1 MAASEF
7 LKRRVEEEK
16 KKTVQKPVA
25 SAFLQNLAKGSKETA
40 LTSAGAK
47 VTYDNNSMGLYKA
60 AQRVESDVAKKAGTS
75 PALRSSGGTINPAN
89 PMIVNMPTVD
99 DFKALLAKKQ
109 PTVNIN
115 LDKKPIQ
122 SLVTVN
128 PTLVTATKKAEPIR
142 STAKDRK
149 TMLYETNDSLLS
161 PQEVLEKYRYVVNDS
176 EMDVNTRNLAAK
188 KGLAVTGSLRDKS
201 IFSGERNPELVQAIT
216 ALQGDLTY
224 MTKGY
229 ARGKGYGDAY
239 GLNYLGDKISDN
251 YVEKS
256 GDAQLKAAVE
266 ARKKLGQKTVE
277 DNPLSVMAGR
287 ITGEGIKYG
296 AFSPLIESQV
306 AKATTALGTRMGA
319 STASTTAQQLY
330 ALGRYNP
337 AISKGLQFG
346 GNILGQQAA
355 DTLLTTPTVILEGVE
370 AGKGSREIAKDVAK
384 QQAIDLGFNLGFGV
398 LQVGGKALK
407 NASKKGPV
415 LGVDLEKIKYEHA
428 PVDDELIQF
437 KQNVDTG
444 KTYSG
449 ESYLLKPANRRMVS
463 DVSNLVGFDISGYK
477 TNAKANAFAHIENRH
492 GKNGIH
498 DHSMSDERDLGKIQ
512 YVLDNYDSITMAN
525 STARGYKNSDN
536 TPAKSI
542 IVSKRIN
549 GTYYVV
555 EAVPNSKRQ
564 TVEVVSAYKSKT
576 GNKKIEDV
584 ASSNARNPQRTSD
597 NVTQQS
603 SVYNSISIN
612 SENINQILIKNE
624 GEMTPAE
631 MKELGFT
638 GKVTKLLDVENKK
651 ALDEELESLVGGKE
665 IREKYEAIVN
675 QYGYDSQELKQFIQK
690 TRDRKTELAE
700 TLGYADNVTLKEEA
714 KVINEALREIRAM
727 TGVSGKENTVLAKDL
742 LKEAAADVRQ
752 YGRISRETKERI
764 FNEMASVGK
773 VSNREMIDQ
782 NLKNTLKKTVL
793 RISKMDAANIPD
805 FKQFRKSLF
814 GKIGGISKG
823 GRGEYIDVA
832 YSELHSLFPERFP
845 GEIMHPAEQL
855 AQIARV
861 ADDMKVKNTSLLD
874 MLSKEERASLKESF
888 HSSLGKVEEN
898 LQRVAQRQIERRE
911 KQIRKVMASEMKMN
925 VDALSTKD
933 MEKLFD
939 DRYQVRKEL
948 KRANKRASLTN
959 SEKLMV
965 TQLLHGDISFDD
977 IGKIASPN
985 LADMVK
991 RITDVYHAEKQLRQI
1006 EGTIKDYRAAKSMG
1020 RTNFIADTVGEIRVS
1035 KDGKKGWRDM
1045 NPILMGRSNQERI
1058 LEKITDKETGKRIIQ
1073 RVFEPIHTAER
1084 DRQLFMKGITDKI
1097 KKLNIDTKKKYA
1109 LKDASGQT
1117 YELSESGLVH
1127 YLGSKR
1133 YQLQTLERKGNAI
1146 SQQDVDLINKLRS
1159 EVSAAEGVVSKEQLA
1174 KIDRGIREFQDVYK
1188 NIHPR
1193 INEVLIRNGY
1203 DPIGY
1208 IEGYFP
1214 NMFFDD
1220 ATDPMGKALQKL
1232 GFDFASKEL
1241 PMDIA
1246 GRTETFRPGKKW
1258 AGNLLER
1265 TSDKTDY
1272 DALRAMDKYLDD
1284 ISDVIYHTDNIKK
1297 LREYEEYLRYTLSP
1311 DGVKAEADAIKKNPA
1326 FSDEEIREKLDKL
1339 YEQNKQNHTLQNY
1352 VNNIRRYTD
1361 LLAGKKHSLDRALET
1376 DVFGRSV
1383 YKAVNTLE
1391 SRVGA
1396 NMVAG
1401 NIGSALTNVIPITQ
1415 GMSPMSTG
1423 SNLKGLKEAMQYMF
1437 QDGMDD
1443 LTKKSAF
1450 LTTRQGREMLYQTG
1464 LQKATNIAVAPME
1477 LMDKFSTQAVWR
1489 SRYYENI
1496 KRGFDESRAILEADD
1511 YSRRLF
1517 AGRSK
1522 GAMPTYFHSKALKP
1536 LTMFQLE
1543 VNNQLDFLLKDLPKE
1558 AHGSA
1563 AKAMK
1568 IYSGVLIGAYMY
1580 NDMYE
1585 KLTGRRSALDPIG
1598 IANEAVKDFA
1608 GTGLRNTI
1616 DVGKDLIK
1624 GNGLQLTEE
1633 TGKRKASEA
1642 AGKLVEN
1649 IGGNVPFVG
1658 GVLFDGGR
1666 IPLSAADPGLGS
1678 VGGAVINATTG
1689 DGSWERA
1696 GSIAMKNLTNPLYYA
1711 ALPFGGSQVRK
1722 TIGGLNTMAKGG
1734 SYSITNKGQQLQF
1747 AVDQSNPASWAKAG
1761 VFGKWALPEAQGY
1774 LDGQTKAFSEKRTS
1788 TYEKLKEKGIVN
1800 MQAHGAIGQVM
1811 QAESSAGK
1819 RRALR
1824 LAPIKEEGR
1833 PIIYY
1838 DLLASDKDKGVMD
1851 TLKRMGEED
1860 DYTIYDCVE
1869 RIADS
1874 KADNKKR
1881 NVLLNSK
1888 LSEESKKYV
1897 YQEKVTKDDDERIY
1911 NFSKAGMN
1919 IDKFLEV
1926 KNYLYISANRSLP
1939 TAEKREMFVN
1949 WVLEKGYSKGQREV
1963 IFESFNI
1970 GKKYRR

>member
-1 MAASEF
+1 MKASERLREQARKEGK
-7 LKRRVEEEK
+7 LKSGTVSYVPEK
-16 KKTVQKPVA
+16 KSLAGGVPA
-25 SAFLQNLAKGSKETA
+25 S
-40 LTSAGAK
+40 
-47 VTYDNNSMGLYKA
+47 
-60 AQRVESDVAKKAGTS
+60 
-75 PALRSSGGTINPAN
+75 SSIGGTINPVN

-109 PTVNIN
+109 PKVNIN

-122 SLVTVN
+122 SMVTVN
-128 PTLVTATKKAEPIR
+128 PTLVTATKKAEPLR

-188 KGLAVTGSLRDKS
+188 KGLAVTGSMRDKS
-201 IFSGERNPELVQAIT
+201 IFSGERNSELVQAIT

-239 GLNYLGDKISDN
+239 GLNYFGNKISDN
-251 YVEKS
+251 YVEKN

-287 ITGEGIKYG
+287 VMGEGIKYG

-330 ALGRYNP
+330 ALGKYNP

-355 DTLLTTPTVILEGVE
+355 DTLLSTPTVILEGME
-370 AGKGSREIAKDVAK
+370 AEKGSKEIAKDVAK
-384 QQAIDLGFNLGFGV
+384 QQAMDFGFNLGFGA
-398 LQVGGKALK
+398 LQAGGKALK
-407 NASKKGPV
+407 SASKKGPI

-428 PVDDELIQF
+428 PVDDEMIRF

-449 ESYLLKPANRRMVS
+449 ESYSLNPANRRMIS
-463 DVSNLVGFDISGYK
+463 DVSNLVGFDITGYK
-477 TNAKANAFAHIENRH
+477 TNAQTNSFSHIEKRH
-492 GKNGIH
+492 GKKGLH
-498 DHSMSDERDLGKIQ
+498 DHSMSDERDWGKIQ
-512 YVLDNYDSITMAN
+512 YILDNYDDVSVTDRI
-525 STARGYKNSDN
+525 ARGYRDSNGKN
-536 TPAKSI
+536 AKT
-542 IVSKRIN
+542 VMFSKRIN

-555 EAVPNSKRQ
+555 EAVPNSKRK
-564 TVEVVSAYKSKT
+564 TMEVITAYKSK
-576 GNKKIEDV
+576 GVNKKTEGV
-584 ASSNARNPQRTSD
+584 KRSNAISPQRTSD
-597 NVTQQS
+597 NVSQLPSTN
-603 SVYNSISIN
+603 NS
-612 SENINQILIKNE
+612 
-624 GEMTPAE
+624 
-631 MKELGFT
+631 
-638 GKVTKLLDVENKK
+638 
-651 ALDEELESLVGGKE
+651 
-665 IREKYEAIVN
+665 
-675 QYGYDSQELKQFIQK
+675 
-690 TRDRKTELAE
+690 
-700 TLGYADNVTLKEEA
+700 
-714 KVINEALREIRAM
+714 
-727 TGVSGKENTVLAKDL
+727 
-742 LKEAAADVRQ
+742 
-752 YGRISRETKERI
+752 
-764 FNEMASVGK
+764 
-773 VSNREMIDQ
+773 
-782 NLKNTLKKTVL
+782 
-793 RISKMDAANIPD
+793 ISKMDGNSNQNLLNESAMVVQ
-805 FKQFRKSLF
+805 KQ
-814 GKIGGISKG
+814 
-823 GRGEYIDVA
+823 GEA
-832 YSELHSLFPERFP
+832 
-845 GEIMHPAEQL
+845 G
-855 AQIARV
+855 
-861 ADDMKVKNTSLLD
+861 ADIN
-874 MLSKEERASLKESF
+874 
-888 HSSLGKVEEN
+888 
-898 LQRVAQRQIERRE
+898 
-911 KQIRKVMASEMKMN
+911 
-925 VDALSTKD
+925 ALSTKD
-933 MEKLFD
+933 IEDLHNRGYLLK
-939 DRYQVRKEL
+939 KEL
-948 KRANKRASLTN
+948 ARASKRANLNN

-965 TQLLHGDISFDD
+965 TQLVNGDTTFEDVAMAAVSGDAI
-977 IGKIASPN
+977 
-985 LADMVK
+985 K
-991 RITDVYHAEKQLRQI
+991 RIADVYGIEKQLRQI
-1006 EGTIKDYRAAKSMG
+1006 EGTIKDFRAEKATGLK
-1020 RTNFIADTVGEIRVS
+1020 NFIADRVGEIKIS
-1035 KDGKKGWRDM
+1035 KDGKNGWRDL
-1045 NPILMGRSNQERI
+1045 NPFLMGRSTQERI
-1058 LEKITDKETGKRIIQ
+1058 LEKVTDKGTAKRINEAIF
-1073 RVFEPIHTAER
+1073 VPIHTAER
-1084 DRQLFMKGITDKI
+1084 DRQLFMNGIAERV

-1109 LKDASGQT
+1109 IKDASDQT

-1133 YQLQTLERKGNAI
+1133 YQLQKLERKGHAFT
-1146 SQQDVDLINKLRS
+1146 QQDVDLINKLRA
-1159 EVSAAEGVVSKEQLA
+1159 EVSAAESVVSKEQLA

-1415 GMSPMSTG
+1415 GTSPMSTG
-1423 SNLKGLKEAMQYMF
+1423 SNLKGLKEAMQYMSK
-1437 QDGMDD
+1437 DGMDD
-1443 LTKKSAF
+1443 LTQKSAF

-1496 KRGFDESRAILEADD
+1496 KRGFDEGRAILEADD

-1563 AKAMK
+1563 VKAMK
-1568 IYSGVLIGAYMY
+1568 IYSGVLLGAYVY

-1598 IANEAVKDFA
+1598 IANEAVKDFTGA
-1608 GTGLRNTI
+1608 GLRNTI
-1616 DVGKDLIK
+1616 DVGKDMIK
-1624 GNGLQLTEE
+1624 GKGLQLTEE

-1689 DGSWERA
+1689 DGTWERA

-1711 ALPFGGSQVRK
+1711 ALPFGGSQIRK

-1734 SYSITNKGQQLQF
+1734 SYSTTNKGQQLQF
-1747 AVDQSNPASWAKAG
+1747 AVDKSDPANWAKAG
-1761 VFGKWALPEAQGY
+1761 VFGKWALPEAQEY
-1774 LDGQTKAFSEKRTS
+1774 LGGQTKAFSEKRTS
-1788 TYEKLKEKGIVN
+1788 TYEKLREKGIEN
-1800 MQAHGAIGQVM
+1800 LQAYGTIGQVM

-1851 TLKRMGEED
+1851 ALKQMGED
-1860 DYTIYDCVE
+1860 DFAIYDCVE

-1874 KADNKKR
+1874 KADIKKR

-1888 LSEESKKYV
+1888 LSEESKIYV

-1911 NFSKAGMN
+1911 EFSKAGMN
-1919 IDKFLEV
+1919 IDKFLEI

-1939 TAEKREMFVN
+1939 TAQKREMFVN

>member
-1 MAASEF
+1 MKASERLREQARKEGK
-7 LKRRVEEEK
+7 LKSGTVSYVPEK
-16 KKTVQKPVA
+16 KSLAGDVPA
-25 SAFLQNLAKGSKETA
+25 S
-40 LTSAGAK
+40 
-47 VTYDNNSMGLYKA
+47 
-60 AQRVESDVAKKAGTS
+60 
-75 PALRSSGGTINPAN
+75 SSIGGTINPVN

-122 SLVTVN
+122 SMVTVN
-128 PTLVTATKKAEPIR
+128 PTLVTATKKAEPLR

-201 IFSGERNPELVQAIT
+201 IFSGERNSELVQAIT

-239 GLNYLGDKISDN
+239 GLNYVGNKISDN
-251 YVEKS
+251 YVDKS
-256 GDAQLKAAVE
+256 GDAQLKAVVE

-277 DNPLSVMAGR
+277 DNPLSVAAGR
-287 ITGEGIKYG
+287 IMGEGIKYG

-306 AKATTALGTRMGA
+306 AKATAALGTRMGA

-355 DTLLTTPTVILEGVE
+355 DTLLSTPTVILEGVE
-370 AGKGSREIAKDVAK
+370 TGKGRKEIAKDVAK
-384 QQAIDLGFNLGFGV
+384 QQAMDLGFNLGFGA
-398 LQVGGKALK
+398 LQAGGEALK
-407 NASKKGPV
+407 NVSKKGPV

-449 ESYLLKPANRRMVS
+449 ESYSLKPANRRMVS

-498 DHSMSDERDLGKIQ
+498 DHSMADERDLGKIQ

-555 EAVPNSKRQ
+555 EAIPNSKRQ
-564 TVEVVSAYKSKT
+564 TVEVVSAYKSKS

-584 ASSNARNPQRTSD
+584 ASSNARSPQRTSD

-603 SVYNSISIN
+603 SVNNSISIN
-612 SENINQILIKNE
+612 SENINQNLIKNE
-624 GEMTPAE
+624 WEMTPAE

-638 GKVTKLLDVENKK
+638 SKVTKLLDVENKK

-665 IREKYEAIVN
+665 IREKYEAVVN
-675 QYGYDSQELKQFIQK
+675 QYGYDSPELRQFIQK

-714 KVINEALREIRAM
+714 KVINEALREIRTM
-727 TGVSGKENTVLAKDL
+727 TGVSGKDNAVLAKGL

-845 GEIMHPAEQL
+845 REITHPAEQL
-855 AQIARV
+855 AQIAKV
-861 ADDMKVKNTSLLD
+861 ADNMKVKNTSLLD
-874 MLSKEERASLKESF
+874 TLSKEERASLKESF

-898 LQRVAQRQIERRE
+898 LQRVSQRQIERRE

-933 MEKLFD
+933 MEKLFN
-939 DRYQVRKEL
+939 DRYQARKEL
-948 KRANKRASLTN
+948 KRANKRASLTSWEKDKVAQLMYGETSLDEVAKATT
-959 SEKLMV
+959 SE
-965 TQLLHGDISFDD
+965 GSI
-977 IGKIASPN
+977 
-985 LADMVK
+985 K
-991 RITDVYHAEKQLRQI
+991 RIADVYNIEKQLRQI
-1006 EGTIKDYRAAKSMG
+1006 EGTIKDYRAAKAVG
-1020 RTNFIADTVGEIRVS
+1020 RTNFIKDTVGELRVS
-1035 KDGKKGWRDM
+1035 MDGKKGWRDM
-1045 NPILMGRSNQERI
+1045 SPIFMGRSTQERI

-1073 RVFEPIHTAER
+1073 RIFEPIHTAER

-1109 LKDASGQT
+1109 IKDASGQT

-1133 YQLQTLERKGNAI
+1133 YQLQKLEGKGNAI
-1146 SQQDVDLINKLRS
+1146 SQQDVDLINKLRA
-1159 EVSAAEGVVSKEQLA
+1159 ELLAAESVVSKEQLA
-1174 KIDRGIREFQDVYK
+1174 KIDKGIQVFQKIYK
-1188 NIHPR
+1188 EIHPR
-1193 INEVLIRNGY
+1193 INEVLIKNGY

-1284 ISDVIYHTDNIKK
+1284 ISDVIYHTDNIKN
-1297 LREYEEYLRYTLSP
+1297 LREYEEHLRYTLSP
-1311 DGVKAEADAIKKNPA
+1311 DGVKAEADAIKKNPEYSPA
-1326 FSDEEIREKLDKL
+1326 TIRTELDDL
-1339 YEQNKQNHTLQNY
+1339 YEKNKQNHTLQNY
-1352 VNNIRRYTD
+1352 ANNIRRYTD

-1423 SNLKGLKEAMQYMF
+1423 SNLKGLKEAIQYMF
-1437 QDGMDD
+1437 KDGMDD
-1443 LTKKSAF
+1443 LTQKSAF

-1496 KRGFDESRAILEADD
+1496 KRGFDEGRAILEADD

-1568 IYSGVLIGAYMY
+1568 IYSGVLLGAYVY

-1624 GNGLQLTEE
+1624 GKGLQLTEE

-1711 ALPFGGSQVRK
+1711 ALPFGGSQIRK

-1734 SYSITNKGQQLQF
+1734 SYSTTNKGTQLQF

-1800 MQAHGAIGQVM
+1800 MQAYGAIGQVM

-1851 TLKRMGEED
+1851 ALKQMGED
-1860 DYTIYDCVE
+1860 DFAIYDCVE

-1874 KADNKKR
+1874 KADSKKR

-1911 NFSKAGMN
+1911 EFSKAGMN
-1919 IDKFLEV
+1919 IDKFLEI

-1939 TAEKREMFVN
+1939 TAQKREMFVN
-1949 WVLEKGYSKGQREV
+1949 WVLDKGYSRGQREV
-1963 IFESFNI
+1963 IYESFDI